1 VSRLERAVV
10 ATAKAGESGRVRRVA
25 QERERFARRERAADG
40 ERDAIQEIAPGQALR
55 RL

>member
-10 ATAKAGESGRVRRVA
+10 ATAEAGESGRVGRVG
-25 QERERFARRERAADG
+25 QERESFARRERTADG
-40 ERDAIQEIAPGQALR
+40 KRDAVQKIAPRQALR

>member
-10 ATAKAGESGRVRRVA
+10 ATAEAGESGRVRRVG
-25 QERERFARRERAADG
+25 QERERYARRERATDS
-40 ERDAIQEIAPGQALR
+40 ERDAVQEIAPGQALR

>member
-25 QERERFARRERAADG
+25 QECERFARRERAADG
-40 ERDAIQEIAPGQALR
+40 ERDAVQEIAPGQALR